1 MQGKINRIRYI
12 VKARKPRKLSGH
24 APLLRKAVEP
34 ICYISERLSR
44 PNVERRVP
52 AKSDHGRNHHDFNQ
66 QSLHV

>member
-12 VKARKPRKLSGH
+12 VKAHKPRKLSGH
-24 APLLRKAVEP
+24 ASLLRKAVEP
-34 ICYISERLSR
+34 ICYISVRLRR

-52 AKSDHGRNHHDFNQ
+52 AKSNHGRNDHDFNQ